1 MRTDATE
8 HANRHSV
15 DRLAELRQQT
25 ASLQAEEAELRAMVL
40 AGEVS
45 AEGEEFRAQVS
56 MHIHRGIDAHKARE
70 LLPPK
75 VLRLF
80 EQVSSFQV
88 VRLRRK
94 HVPRRPRATT

>member
-1 MRTDATE
+1 MSADATE

-25 ASLQAEEAELRAMVL
+25 AGLQAEEAELRAMVL

-45 AEGEEFRAQVS
+45 PEGEEFRAKVS
-56 MHIHRGIDAHKARE
+56 MHTRRGIDARKARE
-70 LLPPK
+70 LLPPE
-75 VLRLF
+75 VLRLA
-80 EQVSSFQV
+80 EQVSSFRV

-94 HVPRRPRATT
+94 CVPRRPRAAT